1 MDGEKASVPKAHYRV
16 GKDGCG
22 GKVPQSSQTRHL
34 EGFDV
39 GRDHEPKVE
48 IEHVYEKLCRSGV
61 VGIMWVKVE

>member
-48 IEHVYEKLCRSGV
+48 IEHVYEKLC
-61 VGIMWVKVE
+61 